1 MDARMDKSMEDV
13 SNDGDHGATS
23 PSGTEGPPEPPSSS
37 RSPRENGTASTASPG
52 RAPLDV
58 GKLAAVIDEIEADMV
73 DDDDA
78 SDDDPD
84 DDDVPSDDER
94 FERDSVTTRSR
105 RDEEEDERDED
116 DEVDDDDD
124 EEPRLTSSTTRIH
137 GLVPSPSHRN
147 LHGEDDPRAHA
158 AVLARW
164 QADDVDAYDAQS
176 DAGFDVL
183 AVARDEEDSFIASE
197 LVHAD
202 RGVCGGGV
210 EDGEGDRDGRRVG
223 WWQPKVGEERAD
235 DARVWREDLGMV
247 PKEEDDPE
255 DGDVRDPEDEA
266 AAPDGPRDSAR
277 DFANAAGDGD
287 GDASDASSTGWIT
300 DRTKDGPKRRS
311 NRGGQRQPPPKTLA
325 PAGAFDAVSGWNADF
340 AVVDV
345 VVHAVTN
352 GDGTAAHVVTTSNG
366 NAASFGVG
374 EANEPPL
381 ADFAFDKSPSLSVN
395 GGGATGGGS
404 DRGERRGDGTA
415 TPASECADGPALGW
429 GGSEFGGSATPRSDR
444 GDEMMRKGE
453 EIYEENG
460 EEEAIS
466 ASRAAA
472 LNGAADALRAWADSN
487 ADRTVPPGVS
497 GEDGD
502 ETAGSDVESE
512 AEEVSVEVKRRESI
526 DASIWA
532 DGNLSDERE
541 DDFASDRVEELGDD
555 GVKEDEDDDEDDPDE
570 TFVTFNLP
578 IVHRLHR
585 TGFEEEK
592 DFPVRMGDVVAGRYE
607 LTEYLGSAA
616 FSKAVQAVDLD
627 TGDVVCLKIVKNNK
641 DYFDQSLDE
650 IKLLRYINDED
661 PDDAKNILR
670 MYDYFYHR
678 EHLFIVTELLR
689 ANLYEFQ
696 RYNLESGEE
705 PYFTLSALKK
715 ISRQLLTS
723 LEYLH
728 SLDLIHCDLK
738 PENILIKSYS
748 RCEVK
753 VIDFGSS
760 CYVTDHLSSYVQ
772 SRSYRAPEVILGAPY
787 DTKVDMWSLGCI
799 LAELYSGEV
808 LLHNDSLASLL
819 ARCVGIFG
827 PFDPR
832 LLRRGRYSA
841 NYFTKSGLVYERCEK
856 TETLRLMRPK
866 KTTLARRLGLD
877 PEVDE
882 AECGSDG
889 FVGFLLALLA
899 VNPDERLTATQ
910 ALTHPWL
917 AEEER
922 REEEDEKED
931 EKREGAAAAEE
942 GDAAAD
948 GETKAD
954 EDGGV
959 SPDLMPTEANIEEE
973 EEEAVPRM
981 VEAQL

>member
-1 MDARMDKSMEDV
+1 M
-13 SNDGDHGATS
+13 
-23 PSGTEGPPEPPSSS
+23 GPP
-37 RSPRENGTASTASPG
+37 
-52 RAPLDV
+52 
-58 GKLAAVIDEIEADMV
+58 
-73 DDDDA
+73 
-78 SDDDPD
+78 
-84 DDDVPSDDER
+84 
-94 FERDSVTTRSR
+94 
-105 RDEEEDERDED
+105 
-116 DEVDDDDD
+116 
-124 EEPRLTSSTTRIH
+124 
-137 GLVPSPSHRN
+137 
-147 LHGEDDPRAHA
+147 
-158 AVLARW
+158 
-164 QADDVDAYDAQS
+164 
-176 DAGFDVL
+176 
-183 AVARDEEDSFIASE
+183 
-197 LVHAD
+197 
-202 RGVCGGGV
+202 GGG
-210 EDGEGDRDGRRVG
+210 
-223 WWQPKVGEERAD
+223 AD
-235 DARVWREDLGMV
+235 GMV
-247 PKEEDDPE
+247 PP
-255 DGDVRDPEDEA
+255 
-266 AAPDGPRDSAR
+266 
-277 DFANAAGDGD
+277 
-287 GDASDASSTGWIT
+287 
-300 DRTKDGPKRRS
+300 
-311 NRGGQRQPPPKTLA
+311 
-325 PAGAFDAVSGWNADF
+325 
-340 AVVDV
+340 
-345 VVHAVTN
+345 
-352 GDGTAAHVVTTSNG
+352 
-366 NAASFGVG
+366 
-374 EANEPPL
+374 
-381 ADFAFDKSPSLSVN
+381 
-395 GGGATGGGS
+395 GGGAGV
-404 DRGERRGDGTA
+404 DARGLVDFE
-415 TPASECADGPALGW
+415 
-429 GGSEFGGSATPRSDR
+429 SA
-444 GDEMMRKGE
+444 
-453 EIYEENG
+453 
-460 EEEAIS
+460 EA
-466 ASRAAA
+466 
-472 LNGAADALRAWADSN
+472 
-487 ADRTVPPGVS
+487 
-497 GEDGD
+497 
-502 ETAGSDVESE
+502 
-512 AEEVSVEVKRRESI
+512 
-526 DASIWA
+526 
-532 DGNLSDERE
+532 E
-541 DDFASDRVEELGDD
+541 DDFASARV
-555 GVKEDEDDDEDDPDE
+555 DEDRDDEAKEEEEEEEDDPGE
-570 TFVTFNLP
+570 TLVTFNLP

-592 DFPVRMGDVVAGRYE
+592 DFPVRIGDVVAGRYE

-661 PDDAKNILR
+661 PDDAKGILR

-787 DTKVDMWSLGCI
+787 DTKVDTWSLGCI
-799 LAELYSGEV
+799 LAELYTGEV

-889 FVGFLLALLA
+889 FVGFLLGLLA
-899 VNPDERLTATQ
+899 VNPDERLTATR
-910 ALTHPWL
+910 ALAHPWL

-922 REEEDEKED
+922 REDD

-942 GDAAAD
+942 GDTAVD

-959 SPDLMPTEANIEEE
+959 SPDLTPTEANIEAK
-973 EEEAVPRM
+973 EEAAEPRM
-981 VEAQL
+981 VEARL

>member
-1 MDARMDKSMEDV
+1 M
-13 SNDGDHGATS
+13 
-23 PSGTEGPPEPPSSS
+23 
-37 RSPRENGTASTASPG
+37 
-52 RAPLDV
+52 
-58 GKLAAVIDEIEADMV
+58 
-73 DDDDA
+73 
-78 SDDDPD
+78 
-84 DDDVPSDDER
+84 
-94 FERDSVTTRSR
+94 
-105 RDEEEDERDED
+105 
-116 DEVDDDDD
+116 
-124 EEPRLTSSTTRIH
+124 
-137 GLVPSPSHRN
+137 
-147 LHGEDDPRAHA
+147 AHSCI
-158 AVLARW
+158 LARW
-164 QADDVDAYDAQS
+164 QADDVDAYDDTAG
-176 DAGFDVL
+176 DAGYDVL
-183 AVARDEEDSFIASE
+183 ALARDEEDSFIASE
-197 LVHAD
+197 LVIHDAGAHV
-202 RGVCGGGV
+202 RG
-210 EDGEGDRDGRRVG
+210 EDGEEGEGDGRRRVG

-247 PKEEDDPE
+247 PDEEDDPE
-255 DGDVRDPEDEA
+255 EGDDEEEEDEA
-266 AAPDGPRDSAR
+266 AVPNEPRDSAR
-277 DFANAAGDGD
+277 DFAKDAGIGD
-287 GDASDASSTGWIT
+287 GDASDDDASDDASSTGWIT
-300 DRTKDGPKRRS
+300 DRTKDHRDDKERR
-311 NRGGQRQPPPKTLA
+311 GRQPPPPKTHA
-325 PAGAFDAVSGWNADF
+325 PAGVFDAVSGWNADL

-366 NAASFGVG
+366 NASSFDV
-374 EANEPPL
+374 EANEPPS

-395 GGGATGGGS
+395 GGGRAGS
-404 DRGERRGDGTA
+404 DRGGGGDGTA

-429 GGSEFGGSATPRSDR
+429 GGSEFGGCATPRSDR
-444 GDEMMRKGE
+444 GDETRGGTLGEDGE
-453 EIYEENG
+453 EGEG
-460 EEEAIS
+460 EEKGKA
-466 ASRAAA
+466 AAAAARAAGGAA

-487 ADRTVPPGVS
+487 ADRTVPPGG

-502 ETAGSDVESE
+502 APGLVDFESAE
-512 AEEVSVEVKRRESI
+512 AEERVEVRRRESL
-526 DASIWA
+526 DASWA

-541 DDFASDRVEELGDD
+541 DDFASARV
-555 GVKEDEDDDEDDPDE
+555 DEDRDDEAKDEEEEEDDPGE
-570 TFVTFNLP
+570 TLVTFNLP

-592 DFPVRMGDVVAGRYE
+592 DFPVRIGDVVAGRYE

-661 PDDAKNILR
+661 PDDAKGILR

-799 LAELYSGEV
+799 LAELYTGEV

-899 VNPDERLTATQ
+899 VNPDERLTATR

-922 REEEDEKED
+922 REEDEKDD
-931 EKREGAAAAEE
+931 EKREGATAAEE

-959 SPDLMPTEANIEEE
+959 SPDLTPTEANIEAK
-973 EEEAVPRM
+973 EEAAEPRM

>member
-1 MDARMDKSMEDV
+1 
-13 SNDGDHGATS
+13 
-23 PSGTEGPPEPPSSS
+23 
-37 RSPRENGTASTASPG
+37 
-52 RAPLDV
+52 
-58 GKLAAVIDEIEADMV
+58 
-73 DDDDA
+73 
-78 SDDDPD
+78 
-84 DDDVPSDDER
+84 
-94 FERDSVTTRSR
+94 
-105 RDEEEDERDED
+105 
-116 DEVDDDDD
+116 
-124 EEPRLTSSTTRIH
+124 
-137 GLVPSPSHRN
+137 
-147 LHGEDDPRAHA
+147 
-158 AVLARW
+158 
-164 QADDVDAYDAQS
+164 
-176 DAGFDVL
+176 
-183 AVARDEEDSFIASE
+183 
-197 LVHAD
+197 
-202 RGVCGGGV
+202 
-210 EDGEGDRDGRRVG
+210 
-223 WWQPKVGEERAD
+223 
-235 DARVWREDLGMV
+235 
-247 PKEEDDPE
+247 
-255 DGDVRDPEDEA
+255 
-266 AAPDGPRDSAR
+266 
-277 DFANAAGDGD
+277 
-287 GDASDASSTGWIT
+287 
-300 DRTKDGPKRRS
+300 
-311 NRGGQRQPPPKTLA
+311 
-325 PAGAFDAVSGWNADF
+325 
-340 AVVDV
+340 
-345 VVHAVTN
+345 
-352 GDGTAAHVVTTSNG
+352 
-366 NAASFGVG
+366 
-374 EANEPPL
+374 
-381 ADFAFDKSPSLSVN
+381 
-395 GGGATGGGS
+395 
-404 DRGERRGDGTA
+404 
-415 TPASECADGPALGW
+415 
-429 GGSEFGGSATPRSDR
+429 
-444 GDEMMRKGE
+444 MRKGE
-453 EIYEENG
+453 EPYGENG
-460 EEEAIS
+460 EEEAVS
-466 ASRAAA
+466 ASRAALNGAA

-592 DFPVRMGDVVAGRYE
+592 DFPVRIGDVVAGRYE

-787 DTKVDMWSLGCI
+787 DTKVDVWSLGCI

-856 TETLRLMRPK
+856 TEMLRLMRPK
-866 KTTLARRLGLD
+866 KTTLARRLGFD

-922 REEEDEKED
+922 REEDEKDD
-931 EKREGAAAAEE
+931 EKREGATAAEE

-954 EDGGV
+954 EDGSV
-959 SPDLMPTEANIEEE
+959 SPDLTPTEANIEAK
-973 EEEAVPRM
+973 EEAAEPRM

>member
-1 MDARMDKSMEDV
+1 M
-13 SNDGDHGATS
+13 
-23 PSGTEGPPEPPSSS
+23 
-37 RSPRENGTASTASPG
+37 
-52 RAPLDV
+52 
-58 GKLAAVIDEIEADMV
+58 I
-73 DDDDA
+73 
-78 SDDDPD
+78 
-84 DDDVPSDDER
+84 
-94 FERDSVTTRSR
+94 
-105 RDEEEDERDED
+105 
-116 DEVDDDDD
+116 
-124 EEPRLTSSTTRIH
+124 
-137 GLVPSPSHRN
+137 
-147 LHGEDDPRAHA
+147 
-158 AVLARW
+158 
-164 QADDVDAYDAQS
+164 
-176 DAGFDVL
+176 
-183 AVARDEEDSFIASE
+183 
-197 LVHAD
+197 
-202 RGVCGGGV
+202 
-210 EDGEGDRDGRRVG
+210 
-223 WWQPKVGEERAD
+223 
-235 DARVWREDLGMV
+235 
-247 PKEEDDPE
+247 
-255 DGDVRDPEDEA
+255 
-266 AAPDGPRDSAR
+266 
-277 DFANAAGDGD
+277 
-287 GDASDASSTGWIT
+287 
-300 DRTKDGPKRRS
+300 
-311 NRGGQRQPPPKTLA
+311 
-325 PAGAFDAVSGWNADF
+325 
-340 AVVDV
+340 
-345 VVHAVTN
+345 
-352 GDGTAAHVVTTSNG
+352 
-366 NAASFGVG
+366 
-374 EANEPPL
+374 
-381 ADFAFDKSPSLSVN
+381 
-395 GGGATGGGS
+395 
-404 DRGERRGDGTA
+404 
-415 TPASECADGPALGW
+415 
-429 GGSEFGGSATPRSDR
+429 
-444 GDEMMRKGE
+444 
-453 EIYEENG
+453 
-460 EEEAIS
+460 
-466 ASRAAA
+466 
-472 LNGAADALRAWADSN
+472 
-487 ADRTVPPGVS
+487 
-497 GEDGD
+497 
-502 ETAGSDVESE
+502 
-512 AEEVSVEVKRRESI
+512 
-526 DASIWA
+526 
-532 DGNLSDERE
+532 
-541 DDFASDRVEELGDD
+541 
-555 GVKEDEDDDEDDPDE
+555 PDE

-592 DFPVRMGDVVAGRYE
+592 DFPVLTGDVVAGRYE

-616 FSKAVQAVDLD
+616 FSKAAGCGPRHRRRRLPQDREEQQ
-627 TGDVVCLKIVKNNK
+627 G
-641 DYFDQSLDE
+641 
-650 IKLLRYINDED
+650 LLRPVLGRDQAAAVHQRRGPGRLPTSCGCTTTSTIASTSSSS
-661 PDDAKNILR
+661 PSSSAR
-670 MYDYFYHR
+670 TCTSFR
-678 EHLFIVTELLR
+678 GTTSSR
-689 ANLYEFQ
+689 A
-696 RYNLESGEE
+696 RS
-705 PYFTLSALKK
+705 PTHAVALKK

-799 LAELYSGEV
+799 LSELYTGEV

-917 AEEER
+917 AEEELR
-922 REEEDEKED
+922 EEDEKDD
-931 EKREGAAAAEE
+931 EKREGATADEE